1 MEPKSKRKP
10 DELLM
15 DAFGFDEDD
24 LAANRAGK
32 LSARQR
38 ANLEAV
44 YRDTRHTKLYRSLVG
59 ILITTVILTG
69 ILLFP
74 QGFNDLLSIVQ
85 AFSIIGLLALGVAA
99 FAVRNSLR
107 KANPLFDDLKDGLVK
122 PVEGRVQLD
131 VVPPLQTS
139 RTFKPPPL
147 YLAIEDQGWRID
159 RDTFL
164 AFKNGDPYA
173 IYYAPHSRTILSVE
187 WLRDPMTPQ
196 APTDSTDAL
205 EITSSE
211 KRKRDL

>member
-1 MEPKSKRKP
+1 MESKSKRKP

-85 AFSIIGLLALGVAA
+85 A
-99 FAVRNSLR
+99 
-107 KANPLFDDLKDGLVK
+107 
-122 PVEGRVQLD
+122 
-131 VVPPLQTS
+131 
-139 RTFKPPPL
+139 
-147 YLAIEDQGWRID
+147 
-159 RDTFL
+159 
-164 AFKNGDPYA
+164 
-173 IYYAPHSRTILSVE
+173 
-187 WLRDPMTPQ
+187 
-196 APTDSTDAL
+196 
-205 EITSSE
+205 
-211 KRKRDL
+211 